1 MPGPGDLGEL
11 NSADWNNLQ
20 QAADSLEEAWKKGE
34 SVDLAQYLP
43 PAGVATRTTIL
54 QELIKTD
61 LECRWRRGQATV
73 LDYYLEKFPA
83 ELGTTQT
90 ASAILVYEEYR
101 VRQIFGDKAPLE
113 QYKTRFPNQF
123 DEVQKLAEQRSVRTN
138 ASDRLADTNPGTV
151 APAPGAPARKR
162 ADDLPLAGGG
172 GSSAAASISKKPAL
186 QVAGHDLIERIG
198 MGGFA
203 EVWKAMAPGG
213 IPKAMKIII
222 RPVDQAEAQ
231 RELEALQLI
240 KSMRHHFLLSTHSFQ
255 AENDRLSIVMDL
267 ADGSLRDCLN
277 KYRKEGKT
285 AIPLP
290 ELLKYFRQSAEA
302 IDYLH
307 SKKVQHRD
315 IKPENILLVE
325 GNVRVAD
332 FGLAKATGSIALK
345 SATFAGTPLYMP
357 PETWNDK
364 SHPNGDQ
371 YSLAIAYFEL
381 RTGRRLFK
389 DGGLPSLMR
398 AHLEESPNLDPL
410 GEAEQNVLK
419 KALAKNPEDRFS
431 SCLQFVQDLERAVAH
446 ELPLEFSATT
456 LGQSPS
462 IADTQQNTIMPG
474 GRRGQSWT
482 KPDTYPD
489 IGPLMQ
495 PAEAQRSR
503 IVRVVGV
510 LAILGLLAC
519 VSYFVWKGFQP
530 SAFSLRLPTEA
541 VTVHAGAATTLDIS
555 IQRDNFAEPVQL
567 KLSSKEPGLSFE
579 EGTIAP
585 GESSARV
592 KVTADDKIA
601 LGPRKITVEAI
612 AAGSAAVTGEF
623 DLTVAPFLTLPRDS
637 AAGPFRPVDD
647 EVVAVGG
654 KRYYK
659 RIECMVGDK
668 PVKFVFIPSKDAAKR
683 SYYIMVDKVWNGLF
697 AKFAQSQ
704 PESARMSPW
713 QWGARL
719 DSDAD
724 FYWNEL
730 VLMTGDPLAFF
741 NYQVQKELEYM
752 FLHPG
757 DVGVD
762 DADLPVLRAD
772 IRTAHQFA
780 RWLGGLGG
788 LLPTV
793 EQWDFA
799 AGRYE
804 ENRGEGPFA
813 KDWQKGD
820 IAIHRRALGPMK
832 VGAATKDRS
841 QPGCHDM
848 AGNGLEWTRS
858 FRGNLPDFVGDS
870 TKIAEDARLVLR
882 GRDYAA
888 EAPLTFEMLAS
899 EFQIITL
906 EFFAHKRQSG
916 SRLVLAH
923 IGFRVV
929 LEVD

>member
-1 MPGPGDLGEL
+1 MPGPGDLGRL
-11 NSADWNNLQ
+11 NSTDWNQLQ
-20 QAADSLEEAWKKGE
+20 DAANSLEEAWKKGDT
-34 SVDLAQYLP
+34 VDLAQYLP
-43 PAGVATRTTIL
+43 PSGVATRTTIL

-61 LECRWRRGQATV
+61 LECRWRRGQRV
-73 LDYYLEKFPA
+73 GLDYYLEKFPA

-90 ASAILVYEEYR
+90 VPASLIHEEYR
-101 VRQIFGDKAPLE
+101 VRKNFGDRAPLE
-113 QYKTRFPNQF
+113 QYKDRFPQQF
-123 DEVQKLAEQRSVRTN
+123 EELQRLAEQDSVRTN
-138 ASDRLADTNPGTV
+138 ASDRLADTNPGTI
-151 APAPGAPARKR
+151 APQPAPARKK
-162 ADDLPLAGGG
+162 ADELPLAGKG
-172 GSSAAASISKKPAL
+172 GSSAAASLSKKPAM
-186 QVAGHDLIERIG
+186 QVAGHDLLERIG

-203 EVWKAMAPGG
+203 EVWKALAPGG
-213 IPKAMKIII
+213 ILKAIKIIM
-222 RPVDQAEAQ
+222 RPYDQAEAQ
-231 RELEALQLI
+231 REKDSMELI
-240 KSMRHHFLLSTHSFQ
+240 KNMRHHFLLSTHSYQ
-255 AENDRLSIVMDL
+255 VENDRLAIVMDL

-277 KYRKEGKT
+277 TYRKEGKS

-290 ELLKYFRQSAEA
+290 ELLKYYRQSAEA

-307 SKKVQHRD
+307 SKRVQHRD

-419 KALAKNPEDRFS
+419 KALAKNPEDRYS

-446 ELPLEFSATT
+446 ELPVQFSATP

-462 IADTQQNTIMPG
+462 VADTQQNTIMPG
-474 GRRGQSWT
+474 GKRGQSWT

-489 IGPLMQ
+489 LGPHMP
-495 PAEAQRSR
+495 PAVAQRSWTG
-503 IVRVVGV
+503 RVFGV
-510 LAILGLLAC
+510 IAILALLAC
-519 VSYFVWKGFQP
+519 VSYFAWQWFRP
-530 SAFSLRLPTEA
+530 SSFALCLPTDA
-541 VTVHAGAATTLDIS
+541 VTVHAGAATTLDIG
-555 IQRDNFAEPVQL
+555 IQRDNFTEPVHL
-567 KLSSKEPGLSFE
+567 KFSSKETGLHFE
-579 EGTIAP
+579 EATIPP
-585 GESSARV
+585 GDSSARV
-592 KVTADDKIA
+592 TVKADAKISLGAVKVSVQA
-601 LGPRKITVEAI
+601 
-612 AAGSAAVTGEF
+612 SAQGHDSVPGEF
-623 DLTVAPFLTLPRDS
+623 ELTVAPFLTLPPPS
-637 AAGPFRPVDD
+637 PAGPFRPVDG
-647 EVVAVGG
+647 EVVAVGN

-659 RIECMVGDK
+659 HIECTVDGK
-668 PVKFVFIPSKDAAKR
+668 PVRFVFIPSKEAAKR

-697 AKFAQSQ
+697 AKFAESQ
-704 PESARMSPW
+704 PESARASAW

-741 NYQVQKELEYM
+741 YYQVHKELEYL

-757 DVGVD
+757 DVGVA
-762 DADLPVLRAD
+762 DADLPVLRVD

-780 RWLGGLGG
+780 RWLGGF
-788 LLPTV
+788 LPTV
-793 EQWDFA
+793 EQWDTA

-804 ENRGEGPFA
+804 ENRGEGPFQ
-813 KDWQKGD
+813 KDWQKGE
-820 IAIHRRALGPMK
+820 IAINRRALGPMK
-832 VGAATKDRS
+832 VGEATKDRS
-841 QPGCHDM
+841 LLECNDM

-858 FRGNLPDFVGDS
+858 FRGNVPDFVGDS
-870 TKIAEDARLVLR
+870 TTVAEKARLVLR
-882 GRDYAA
+882 GRDFAA
-888 EAPLTFEMLAS
+888 EKPLKFEMLED
-899 EFQIITL
+899 EFQSITL
-906 EFFAHKRQSG
+906 EFFPHIRPIG

-929 LEVD
+929 IEVD